1 MALVGYPKQVV
12 LRDGGSVLLR
22 QVGFEDGDAL
32 LALYRGLP
40 EADRRALR
48 DDVARTEWSER
59 FLTKVALGDVLSLVA
74 EVEGH
79 VVAEASLYRQRH
91 GWSAH
96 VGELRVSVDAA
107 QRGRGLGLAMLRELG
122 GVAARLGLERLV
134 AQMVEEQGAA
144 RAFFTGAGLVEEA
157 RLHGQVKDAEGRRH
171 DLLIF
176 GIETGD
182 LQARL
187 SLD

>member
-1 MALVGYPKQVV
+1 MALQGYPKEVV
-12 LRDGGSVLLR
+12 LRDGGQVLLR
-22 QVGFEDGDAL
+22 QVGFEDAEAL
-32 LALYRGLP
+32 LTLYRGLP

-74 EVEGH
+74 EVEGR

-96 VGELRVSVDAA
+96 VGEVRVSVDAS
-107 QRGRGLGLAMLRELG
+107 QRGRGLGLSMLRELA
-122 GVAARLGLERLV
+122 GVAGRLGLERLV

-144 RAFFTGAGLVEEA
+144 RAFFTGAGLQEEA

-171 DLLIF
+171 DLLVF
-176 GIETGD
+176 GIETRD

-187 SLD
+187 AAD